1 MRNLWIRSV
10 MPISLMVILA
20 LLLVSCAPAKP
31 TPTPAPTKI
40 TVGYM
45 PTIAWAA
52 TFVAIE
58 KGYFAEQGLEVEPQ
72 RFVSGALMMAPLAT
86 GELDVGAGQNA
97 PSLFNAIAKGMDIKV
112 VGAQA
117 SCPTG
122 HNGIVILVR
131 KDLFDSGEVDTI
143 AELRGRKVVTNVL
156 KAFGDYFWAMALA
169 KEGLTL
175 DDVELV
181 AMPLPDVPAAFEN
194 KAIDASIL
202 PEPLGVRVVGMGVA
216 TVLTTADQVF
226 PGVQVND
233 IFFGKNIL
241 LDNPDVGKRFMMALL
256 KGARDLQGDQW
267 KSEENLNA
275 ISKYTELDVE
285 VLKKLPDTATFY
297 WDPNGEPNMESIMEM
312 QQFYLDQGYLEY
324 SELLP
329 VEKLYDSSFAE
340 YALEQL
346 GRYSE

>member
-1 MRNLWIRSV
+1 MRNLWIRGV
-10 MPISLMVILA
+10 RPVSLMVILA

-45 PTIAWAA
+45 PTIAWAP

-58 KGYFAEQGLEVEPQ
+58 RGYFAEEGLEVEPQ
-72 RFVSGALMMAPLAT
+72 RFQSGALMMAPVAT
-86 GELDVGAGQNA
+86 GELDVASGQNS
-97 PSLFNAIAKGMDIKV
+97 PGLFNALAQGMDIKV
-112 VGAQA
+112 VGAQG
-117 SCPTG
+117 SVGTD
-122 HNGIVILVR
+122 HNGITVLVR

-143 AELRGRKVVTNVL
+143 AELRGRKGATNVL
-156 KAFGDYFWAMALA
+156 QAFGDYFWAMALA

-175 DDVELV
+175 DDIELV
-181 AMPLPDVPAAFEN
+181 AMPFPEVPAAFEN

-202 PEPLGVRVVGMGVA
+202 PEPLGVRAVGMGVA
-216 TVLTTADQVF
+216 TVLF
-226 PGVQVND
+226 PGDEALPEVQVND

-241 LDNPDVGKRFMMALL
+241 LDNPDVGKRFMVAFL

-275 ISKYTELDVE
+275 ISKYTGIEVE
-285 VLKKLPDTATFY
+285 VLKKLPDKSLYF
-297 WDPNGEPNMESIMEM
+297 WNPNGEPNVESIMDM